1 MNKKQ
6 KSKMLVNIVI
16 AFILVII
23 SFTSSIFLFSTVLDN
38 LLLWQFEGAFINVIL
53 RLLLALAIFMVLWG
67 LFKGTLPK
75 YLIWFLGI
83 TYILIILYVIL
94 LKPSFVRGI
103 NLNPLT
109 LFSDIVFIPFY
120 PIANF
125 ISFIPIGIFIKYISI
140 NVKSRFL
147 FIGGFFGSIAIET
160 IQYIFNLG
168 VTDIND
174 VITNGCG
181 FALGVWILSIAEKSE
196 KIKKFLNIAQ

>member
-1 MNKKQ
+1 MNKNQ
-6 KSKMLVNIVI
+6 RNRMLVNIAI
-16 AFILVII
+16 TFILIII
-23 SFTSSIFLFSTVLDN
+23 SFSSSIFLFSTVLDN
-38 LLLWQFEGAFINVIL
+38 LILWQFEGAFINVAL
-53 RLLLALAIFMVLWG
+53 RLLLTLVIFLVLWG
-67 LFKGTLPK
+67 LFRGTLPK

-83 TYILIILYVIL
+83 TYILVILYVIL
-94 LKPSFVRGI
+94 LKPSFVRGV

-125 ISFIPIGIFIKYISI
+125 VSFIPIGIFIKYISI

-147 FIGGFFGSIAIET
+147 FIGGFLGSIVIES

-181 FALGVWILSIAEKSE
+181 FALGVWLLSLANKSDKINKILNLK
-196 KIKKFLNIAQ
+196 